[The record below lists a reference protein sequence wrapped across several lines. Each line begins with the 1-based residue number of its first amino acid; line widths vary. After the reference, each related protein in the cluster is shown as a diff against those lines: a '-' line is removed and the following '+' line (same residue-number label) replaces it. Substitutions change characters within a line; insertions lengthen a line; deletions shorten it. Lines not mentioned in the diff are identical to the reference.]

1 MEIATCGED
10 EIESKL
16 SSQIFSTLTTRK
28 KYLETDFFFGN
39 RQNPVN
45 KCLDLVFGKQVSGYG
60 SGKQV
65 SGNRCL
71 IFWGETGVGKQVS

>member
-1 MEIATCGED
+1 MN
-10 EIESKL
+10 SV
-16 SSQIFSTLTTRK
+16 TTGK

-45 KCLDLVFGKQVSGYG
+45 KSGFGFGKQVSGYG
-60 SGKQV
+60 FGKQV

-71 IFWGETGVGKQVS
+71 IFLGETGVGI